1 LTGREREDGRK
12 GSLRQATTTHLSAAN
27 RGTISGGDTAGG
39 RENLVMR
46 VRTTILSVAILV
58 MPVLALAQ
66 GVKPTATN
74 PPMSHDFV
82 TPDQLVW
89 KPLIPGAEMAVVFGD
104 LDKKGGLY
112 VIRIRSKGEVKVPPH
127 WHVTDEHLTV
137 LEGSF
142 WIGAGEQ
149 FDASKLQEMKVAAHA
164 MMPAGVRHFSLTKG
178 DNVIE
183 LFGEAP
189 FVVNFVNPEDDPRK
203 AKSK

>member
-1 LTGREREDGRK
+1 
-12 GSLRQATTTHLSAAN
+12 
-27 RGTISGGDTAGG
+27 
-39 RENLVMR
+39 MR
-46 VRTTILSVAILV
+46 VRITILSVAILA
-58 MPVLALAQ
+58 MPVLALAE
-66 GVKPTATN
+66 GMTPTATS
-74 PPMSHDFV
+74 PPASHDIV
-82 TPDQLVW
+82 APDQLVW

-127 WHVTDEHLTV
+127 WHATDEHITV

-142 WIGAGEQ
+142 SIGSGEQ
-149 FDASKLQEMKVAAHA
+149 FDASKLQEMKVGAHA
-164 MMPAGVRHFSLTKG
+164 MMPAGVRHFSLTKA

>member
-1 LTGREREDGRK
+1 M
-12 GSLRQATTTHLSAAN
+12 
-27 RGTISGGDTAGG
+27 I
-39 RENLVMR
+39 

-66 GVKPTATN
+66 GVKPTATS
-74 PPMSHDFV
+74 PPASHDIV
-82 TPDQLVW
+82 PPDQLVW

-112 VIRIRSKGEVKVPPH
+112 VIHIRSKGEVKVPPH

-149 FDASKLQEMKVAAHA
+149 FDASKLREMKVGAHA
-164 MMPAGVRHFSLTKG
+164 MMPAGVRHFSLTKA

-189 FVVNFVNPEDDPRK
+189 FVVNFVNPEDDPRR

>member
-1 LTGREREDGRK
+1 
-12 GSLRQATTTHLSAAN
+12 
-27 RGTISGGDTAGG
+27 
-39 RENLVMR
+39 MR
-46 VRTTILSVAILV
+46 VRITILSVAILV

-74 PPMSHDFV
+74 PPMSHDIV

-89 KPLIPGAEMAVVFGD
+89 RPLIPGAEMAVVFGD
-104 LDKKGGLY
+104 PDKKGGLY
-112 VIRIRSKGEVKVPPH
+112 VIRIRSRGEVKVPPH
-127 WHVTDEHLTV
+127 WHVTDEHITV

-142 WIGAGEQ
+142 LIGPGEQ
-149 FDASKLQEMKVAAHA
+149 FDASKLQEMKVGAHA
-164 MMPAGVRHFSLTKG
+164 MMPAGVRHFSLTKA

-189 FVVNFVNPEDDPRK
+189 FVVNFVNPEDDPRR

>member
-1 LTGREREDGRK
+1 
-12 GSLRQATTTHLSAAN
+12 
-27 RGTISGGDTAGG
+27 
-39 RENLVMR
+39 
-46 VRTTILSVAILV
+46 
-58 MPVLALAQ
+58 
-66 GVKPTATN
+66 
-74 PPMSHDFV
+74 
-82 TPDQLVW
+82 
-89 KPLIPGAEMAVVFGD
+89 
-104 LDKKGGLY
+104 LY

-149 FDASKLQEMKVAAHA
+149 FDASKLQEMKVGAHA

>member
-1 LTGREREDGRK
+1 MG
-12 GSLRQATTTHLSAAN
+12 
-27 RGTISGGDTAGG
+27 
-39 RENLVMR
+39 
-46 VRTTILSVAILV
+46 VRITILSVAILA

-66 GVKPTATN
+66 GITPTATN
-74 PPMSHDFV
+74 PPTSHDIV

-89 KPLIPGAEMAVVFGD
+89 KPIVPGAEMAVVLGD
-104 LDKKGGLY
+104 PDKKGGLY
-112 VIRIRSKGEVKVPPH
+112 VIRLRCKGEVKVPPH
-127 WHVTDEHLTV
+127 WHATDEHITV

-142 WIGAGEQ
+142 WIGPGEH
-149 FDASKLQEMKVAAHA
+149 FDASKLQEMKVGAHA
-164 MMPAGVRHFSLTKG
+164 MMPAGVRHFSFSKA